1 MLARLFQTK
10 IRYQGI
16 MKVSDKRKLRNRDV
30 SFTLMGLGCAQM
42 GNLYRLTSYQES
54 LGAFEAA
61 WNAGIRY
68 FDTAPFYGY
77 TRSERR
83 LGTMVTDRG
92 RDDYVLST
100 KVGRIMVPDATVG
113 PEEDAYVKPLPF
125 RPTYDYRYD
134 AIMRSFEASRQ
145 RIGIFAPNI
154 LYVHDIGRAT
164 HGDRHQHYWDQLT
177 TGGGFRALGEL
188 RAAGLVKAVGLGVNE
203 WQVVAQAMDELD
215 VDVTML
221 AGRYTLLEQESL
233 PLLDR
238 CRREGVGIVIAGAF
252 NSGLLAGNR
261 KFNYADAPAEI
272 LARVDEIEAACKAE
286 GVSLQAAALAFPALH
301 PAVVTIV
308 SGARNAEQMNANV
321 SWFGQDIP
329 ASFWSRLKDRG
340 VIAADVPIEGAV

>member
-1 MLARLFQTK
+1 
-10 IRYQGI
+10 

-30 SFTLMGLGCAQM
+30 SFTLIGLGCAQM

-61 WNAGIRY
+61 WNSGIRY

-83 LGTMVTDRG
+83 LGTMVTDQK

-113 PEEDAYVKPLPF
+113 PEEDAYVEPLPF
-125 RPTYDYRYD
+125 RPAYDYSYD

-145 RIGIFAPNI
+145 RIGIFAPDI

-203 WQVVAQAMDELD
+203 WQVVAQAMDEFD
-215 VDVTML
+215 IDVTML

-238 CRREGVGIVIAGAF
+238 CQREGVGIVIAGAF

-261 KFNYADAPAEI
+261 KFNYTDAPADI
-272 LARVDEIEAACKAE
+272 LARVDEIDAACKAE
-286 GVSLQAAALAFPALH
+286 GVSMQAAALAFPALH

-308 SGARNAEQMNANV
+308 LGARNAEQMNANV

-329 ASFWSRLKDRG
+329 ASFWIRLKDTG
-340 VIAADVPIEGAV
+340 VIAADAPIEGAV